1 MEATCRSHAVAPWLP
16 KAPWRGLRI
25 ARIRRHLIAHGIE
38 MVLLSHIVPQTKT
51 LRRMCS
57 GGWRSIVSG
66 TQNKTSPLST
76 DRVSSAAVLLQ
87 KSIPIIIPCFNTVT
101 YVRLMV
107 EQLRNLGLTNIIL
120 IDNAS
125 SYPPMVSYLSEISS
139 HVQVVWQKE
148 NKGPRDIF
156 SDPRNRSL
164 LPQFFCVTDPDLLFN
179 TKLPSDFLAQ
189 LAALTE
195 REKVGKA
202 GFTIDIS
209 EPHLLREDDFYVV
222 DRHWKF
228 GNGKNNSGKIN
239 YRPHQAVIPFT
250 KPISIRPLRFTI
262 SSILI
267 RRSTLRQFGLPGISH
282 ANTCLGTEKTTCLPK
297 KSSFTRKSPFIAII

>member
-1 MEATCRSHAVAPWLP
+1 MEATCQSHAVAPWLP

-51 LRRMCS
+51 LRRMCR

-76 DRVSSAAVLLQ
+76 ERVSSAAVLLQ

-107 EQLRNLGLTNIIL
+107 EQLRNLGLSNIIL

-156 SDPRNRSL
+156 SDPCNRSL
-164 LPQFFCVTDPDLLFN
+164 LPQFFLRHRSRSFVQHKT
-179 TKLPSDFLAQ
+179 
-189 LAALTE
+189 
-195 REKVGKA
+195 A
-202 GFTIDIS
+202 GRFPGTT
-209 EPHLLREDDFYVV
+209 
-222 DRHWKF
+222 
-228 GNGKNNSGKIN
+228 G
-239 YRPHQAVIPFT
+239 RPH
-250 KPISIRPLRFTI
+250 
-262 SSILI
+262 
-267 RRSTLRQFGLPGISH
+267 G
-282 ANTCLGTEKTTCLPK
+282 
-297 KSSFTRKSPFIAII
+297 TRKSRQGRICNRYFRASPSSGG